1 MQLVSRQIGDVTVL
15 AVDGELTVPTA
26 PGFLRRTRL
35 LLPPDP
41 PLVAVDLGGVR
52 RVDSSGFAAL
62 VALARHVQRRG
73 GDVCLVGL
81 PPEARLLLEIMQLH
95 LLFDVC
101 EDMTA
106 AVEFLTANQPAPAK
120 TAGPALGRRL
130 LGRIGVAVYFLPVLN
145 WLASTLRSEHVA

>member
-1 MQLVSRQIGDVTVL
+1 MQLISRQVGDVTVL
-15 AVDGELTVPTA
+15 AVDGELMVPTA
-26 PGFLRRTRL
+26 PAFLRRSRL
-35 LLPPDP
+35 RLVSLDA

-81 PPEARLLLEIMQLH
+81 APEARLLLEIMQLH

-106 AVEFLTANQPAPAK
+106 AIEFLTANQPAPAK
-120 TAGPALGRRL
+120 TVAPALGRRL
-130 LGRIGVAVYFLPVLN
+130 LGRIGVAVSGLERRA
-145 WLASTLRSEHVA
+145 AS

>member
-1 MQLVSRQIGDVTVL
+1 MQLIARQVGDVTVL

-26 PGFLRRTRL
+26 PGFLRRSRL
-35 LLPPDP
+35 LLAALHD
-41 PLVAVDLGGVR
+41 PLVAVDLGEVR

-62 VALARHVQRRG
+62 VALARHVQRRS

-81 PPEARLLLEIMQLH
+81 AHEARLLLEIMQLH

-106 AVEFLTANQPAPAK
+106 AIELLTANQPAPVK
-120 TAGPALGRRL
+120 TAGPAFGRRL
-130 LGRIGVAVYFLPVLN
+130 LGRIGVAVSGLERRV
-145 WLASTLRSEHVA
+145 AS